1 MFCEFILFLKVC
13 NEPIRVEVKGQGEKK
28 IARRSVWTEKKNVVN
43 VNIANAPVL
52 VKVFNKDS

>member
-1 MFCEFILFLKVC
+1 MFCEFILFLKFVMSLSGL
-13 NEPIRVEVKGQGEKK
+13 RSKDKG
-28 IARRSVWTEKKNVVN
+28 RRGSRDTSVWTDKKNVVN

>member
-1 MFCEFILFLKVC
+1 MSLSGLRSKD
-13 NEPIRVEVKGQGEKK
+13 KG
-28 IARRSVWTEKKNVVN
+28 RRGSRDASVLTDKKNVVN